1 MEIIILTSI
10 ICTLFITFIF
20 GPLLYAHK
28 QVEKKSK
35 KTITNVKKIKKIV
48 RTISDMESDGIYFS
62 QEVKDELREK
72 YIKENQDRFVSDWLN
87 KNVKKNYNIQIFE
100 FYDF

>member
-1 MEIIILTSI
+1 MEMIILTSI

-28 QVEKKSK
+28 QVKKKSK
-35 KTITNVKKIKKIV
+35 KIVTNVKKIKKIV

-62 QEVKDELREK
+62 QEVKDELKKQREELLCHYSGLPSLK
-72 YIKENQDRFVSDWLN
+72 SYQKNNQ
-87 KNVKKNYNIQIFE
+87 E
-100 FYDF
+100 